1 MEILEDLINLIQTKS
16 LHEFLI
22 THTLTDS
29 LILILRPGPVTSP
42 LKKPNPI
49 LITLEIDLA
58 IQDSLNHDTFNLMP
72 VAQSLE
78 AIILSVI
85 GSA

>member
-1 MEILEDLINLIQTKS
+1 MEILEDLINLIQPKS

-29 LILILRPGPVTSP
+29 LILRPGPVTSP